1 MPRKGENIF
10 KRKDGRWEG
19 RYIKARNGNKAI
31 YGYVFGKSYLEVKQK
46 KSEAISQI
54 DHEKNQVKKQTQAK
68 SPTLE
73 NIALQWLEELKP
85 IHKKSTIVKY
95 MGQLKNY
102 IIPAFGNLKLKE
114 ISNKNIISFS
124 RKLLTEEQQGR
135 KLAPKTVSDIISR
148 MKSIRRFALLRGYEV
163 NYIPNVVEIPLRQR
177 QIRILTFAEENKIL
191 RYLKNHFDL
200 TALGILLSLFT
211 GLRIGE
217 LCALKWSDFSF
228 DDKEFYV
235 QRTMQRLHNLD
246 EDSERKTTIEIGEP
260 KSPSSIRKIPIP
272 DELLNFLKNAYVAVS
287 ADTCLRRQRQ
297 EDAYVLSGLKNKFV
311 EPRTMENR
319 FKSVLKKCGVE
330 KINFHALR
338 HTFATRCVELGFD
351 IKSLSEILGHANV
364 NITLNRY
371 VHPNMKLKHANMN
384 KLNSFI
390 CSQNSYFGDAE

>member
-19 RYIKARNGNKAI
+19 RYIKARDGNKAV

-46 KSEAISQI
+46 KAEALSRIDRDKIQI
-54 DHEKNQVKKQTQAK
+54 KKAIQAK
-68 SPTLE
+68 SPTFE
-73 NIALQWLEELKP
+73 NVACQWLEELKP
-85 IHKKSTIVKY
+85 IRKKSTIVKY

-102 IIPAFGNLKLKE
+102 IIPAFGSFKLNE
-114 ISNKNIISFS
+114 ISNENIISFS

-135 KLAPKTVSDIISR
+135 KLAPKTVSDILSR

-177 QIRILTFAEENKIL
+177 QIRILTIVEENKIL

-228 DDKEFYV
+228 ADKEFYV
-235 QRTMQRLHNLD
+235 QRTMQRLNNLD
-246 EDSERKTTIEIGEP
+246 DNSEKKTAIEIGEP

-272 DELLNFLKNAYVAVS
+272 DELLTYLKNAYV
-287 ADTCLRRQRQ
+287 T
-297 EDAYVLSGLKNKFV
+297 DAYVLSGLKNKFV

-371 VHPNMKLKHANMN
+371 VHPSMKLKHANMN